1 MMMNNNKQN
10 INSELNNNIMD
21 LVEHINIY
29 NEAAKTAILQNQ
41 EFSDYITN
49 IDNNDN
55 INSEPKSYIEKGLE
69 YIKIFNKLY
78 NNDNIFNEAAK
89 TATIKTKE
97 FYDYLD
103 NVNELYEMNFNSYIE
118 NILTL

>member
-1 MMMNNNKQN
+1 MMNNNKQN